1 MDSASPEI
9 EHVDRAFFD
18 HHFDQRTKLLYVRA
32 MTLKNFSEALFRVS
46 VCLNNSVV
54 TTHSHET
61 RYLNVESVQDSWTP
75 LFRFVALQKPMKN
88 NAFGVTPLQRSALDA
103 FVDAVAIY
111 IGSLTMSEL
120 DEEEEDGLM

>member
-1 MDSASPEI
+1 M
-9 EHVDRAFFD
+9 RA
-18 HHFDQRTKLLYVRA
+18 L
-32 MTLKNFSEALFRVS
+32 TLKTFSEALFRVS
-46 VCLNNSVV
+46 ICLNHSVTSNS
-54 TTHSHET
+54 HDDMT
-61 RYLNVESVQDSWTP
+61 RSLNVDSVQDLWIP